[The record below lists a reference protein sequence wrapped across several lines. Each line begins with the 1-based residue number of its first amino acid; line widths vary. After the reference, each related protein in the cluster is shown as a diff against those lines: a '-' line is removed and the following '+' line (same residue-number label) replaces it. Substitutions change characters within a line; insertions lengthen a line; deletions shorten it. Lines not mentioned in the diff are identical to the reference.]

1 MRSSVTIAV
10 LSVALAVA
18 ATFAIWQAAGAP
30 WQSENPAQSTP
41 ASQPVRETQLEKCQ
55 RAQIAFDAAARWTGL
70 GESSLSD
77 AQQKELQKF
86 LFNVLSACAPEVE
99 AWNG

>member
-30 WQSENPAQSTP
+30 WQSEPPPTP

-55 RAQIAFDAAARWTGL
+55 RAQIAYETFKPMASGTDAKTGASEIAA
-70 GESSLSD
+70 
-77 AQQKELQKF
+77 K
-86 LFNVLSACAPEVE
+86 LFSNVLSVCVPEV
-99 AWNG
+99 NFP